1 MVEMEMVGSKGK
13 GPSNMLWK
21 VTEALAERSSSLMDS
36 SSLSRR
42 RLER

>member
-1 MVEMEMVGSKGK
+1 MVEMEMVESVGK
-13 GPSNMLWK
+13 GPRSMLWK
-21 VTEALAERSSSLMDS
+21 VTEALAERSSFLMDS